1 MNTRACFL
9 LLLLL
14 FLPLHAESQTPPADP
29 TPPKT
34 AYFSTYP
41 NTKPDGA
48 KWRLGYYES
57 GDYEDYPRILRVIVS
72 GLEQLGWLTTPDI
85 PPGLNGQQTWEFLAR
100 NARSRAL
107 EFVGDA
113 YWKPGNFDAAE
124 RPAVMAAVHARLAR
138 RNDIDLIIAMGTWA
152 GQDMAALGAPVPTVV
167 VSASDAVGARIVQS
181 AFDSGQENLH
191 ARVQPERY
199 QRQLRLFHET
209 VGFKTLGVVYEDSPA
224 GRTYAAIDAVDQVAR
239 EKGFFV
245 QTCNAASSGIEVSQA
260 THNALRCY
268 EALET
273 KVDAMYVTVHRGLTP
288 EAVGRLAASLRQARI
303 PSFAMLGSEDVR
315 SGLLMSLTQADYSY
329 VGRFHAE
336 TIARIFNGARPR
348 LLTQI
353 WVDPVKIALNLATAR
368 QIGFDPT
375 LDMLLGADEIYETR

>member
-1 MNTRACFL
+1 MNARAYFL

-14 FLPLHAESQTPPADP
+14 FLPLHVESQTPPADP
-29 TPPKT
+29 VPPKT

-41 NTKPDGA
+41 NAKPDGS

-57 GDYEDYPRILRVIVS
+57 GDYEDYPRVLRVIVA

-85 PPGLNGQQTWEFLAR
+85 PPGLNGHQMWEFLAE
-100 NARSRAL
+100 NARSRSL

-167 VSASDAVGARIVQS
+167 ASTSDAVGARIVKS

-209 VGFKTLGVVYEDSPA
+209 VGFKTLGVVYENSPA

-239 EKGFFV
+239 EKGFSV

-268 EALET
+268 DALKT

-353 WVDPVKIALNLATAR
+353 WVDPAKISLNLATAR
-368 QIGFDPT
+368 HIGFDPT
-375 LDMLLGADEIYETR
+375 LDMLLAADEIYETR